1 LRTILLGL
9 EREDAAKQR
18 GGRWHLIEDNQAS
31 PVSKSPPPKPQE
43 APTGIDLIR
52 SICKFHADVIHE
64 IGSSKVEFE
73 DGDQR
78 LKQQVRA
85 SIDWHKLSRGEVA
98 VSRRHLPPKSQL
110 TGKER
115 LVFCGPLHRVEK
127 RKRGGG
133 TEEVWLPVFLIRATP
148 VRRPTEVLLQ
158 LDGEVDVNL
167 AWIEE
172 MYSQGAEDLL
182 EDTLIRLGMLHESAP
197 GVLEHVPV
205 KNLGACWQ
213 ALEEN
218 VPEHEWVKTRNLLAP
233 AEEFDPR
240 AKAGL
245 GIHPHILLIEDE
257 HSPFMKG
264 LVQDLRDIAKAPDQQ
279 LGASALSTL
288 IHGSGSTAPSQSPTL
303 VEFSPLNPIQS
314 EAVSESFQ
322 APLTV
327 IQGPPGTGKSTVV
340 RSALLTLGMHGQ
352 SALFCSTNHKAVDA
366 VVGKMNEVTDF
377 GSLVADL
384 RRQGG
389 RGKTWI
395 AHLLKHLDAGRSAE
409 GLDIAAF
416 RKGLSDTEKA
426 IQELLESTRATL
438 EEGDRMVE
446 LQERIAELGEELG
459 EWSQRPGDRRLPFPA
474 DQARLQLEAHA
485 SESWWKRV
493 IARIW
498 LRRRLGKLQ
507 KMWQGESPPS
517 SNSLMSLLRVRLD
530 QLELADLEKRIQQ
543 APSLDDQADTLVNLV
558 ESKTDAIE
566 SVLGQLPAAWAGRI
580 RDKGAAISELRRE
593 SQGRGKA
600 GATRLAQVEQSRL
613 PELLPGL
620 PLWTVTSLSVR
631 STVPQVAAAFDLAV
645 IDEAGQCNPAS
656 ILPVLFRAKR
666 ALFVGDPQ
674 QLRPI
679 GSLAHHKEEFLR
691 RKHGLEGKEFSRFT
705 FSGRSAY
712 ELAHDALIE
721 REGNSFLLRE
731 HYRCH
736 PAIAE
741 FFNEHYYDGE
751 LIVRTT
757 GRNEGKG
764 RQGLTWTHVEGGSQT
779 YGLSR
784 WHPEQV
790 TAIVNELV
798 RLAKR
803 GFDGSVGVVTPFREH
818 AKRIRDTASREV
830 GPEQL
835 GRWSFISETADGFQG
850 GEKDLILFGLVG
862 GGEGKS
868 ATPPFYSRD
877 RNRFNV
883 AVSRAKHHLHI
894 FGDENWARDCGV
906 QVLADLLR
914 AAVGFRS
921 SAAGDVKQ
929 HLVGPV
935 WEPRLADDLRARG
948 IEFAQQYPAQGY
960 YLDFAFFP
968 SDRRKVN
975 VEVDGETYHRDRDG
989 NLRAE
994 DVRRDLVLRAD
1005 GWTVQRFWVYEL
1017 RDDWEACIRR
1027 IQSILE
1033 SPDTP

>member
-1 LRTILLGL
+1 M
-9 EREDAAKQR
+9 EREEAAKQR
-18 GGRWHLIEDNQAS
+18 GGRWHLIEDTQAS
-31 PVSKSPPPKPQE
+31 PALQAPAPGQRE
-43 APTGIDLIR
+43 APAGLDLIR
-52 SICKFHADVIHE
+52 SVCKFHADVIHE
-64 IGSSKVEFE
+64 IGSSKVEFT
-73 DGDQR
+73 DGDRR
-78 LKQQVRA
+78 LEQQVCA

-98 VSRRHLPPKSQL
+98 VPRQHLPNTFQL

-133 TEEVWLPVFLIRATP
+133 TEEAWLPVFLIRATP

-182 EDTLIRLGMLHESAP
+182 EDTLIRLGMLHEFAP

-205 KNLGACWQ
+205 RNLGACWQ

-218 VPEHEWVKTRNLLAP
+218 VPEHQWVKKRNLLAP

-240 AKAGL
+240 AIAEL
-245 GIHPHILLIEDE
+245 GIHPHILLIEDK
-257 HSPFMKG
+257 HSTFTKG
-264 LVQDLRDIAKAPDQQ
+264 LVRDLRDIAKAPDEQ
-279 LGASALSTL
+279 LAASALSTL
-288 IHGSGSTAPSQSPTL
+288 IPGGGLTAPSQSPTL

-314 EAVSESFQ
+314 EAVAESFQ
-322 APLTV
+322 SPLTV

-340 RSALLTLGMHGQ
+340 RSTLLTLGMHGQ

-366 VVGKMNEVTDF
+366 VVGKMNESTKT
-377 GSLVADL
+377 GSLIADL

-389 RGKTWI
+389 SRKTWI
-395 AHLLKHLDAGRSAE
+395 AHLIEHLDAGRSAE
-409 GLDIAAF
+409 GLDVAAF
-416 RKGLSDTEKA
+416 HQNLRSTEGA
-426 IQELLESTRATL
+426 IQELLESTRSTL
-438 EEGDRMVE
+438 EEGDRLVE
-446 LQERIAELGEELG
+446 LQDRITELSEDIG
-459 EWSQRPGDRRLPFPA
+459 EWTHQLGGLRLPFPA
-474 DQARLQLEAHA
+474 DQARLQLDSQA
-485 SESWWKRV
+485 SKSWWKRV
-493 IARIW
+493 RACLW

-507 KMWQGESPPS
+507 TLWRGQSRPS
-517 SNSLMSLLRVRLD
+517 RTALISLLRVKLD
-530 QLELADLEKRIQQ
+530 KLELADLEERIQE
-543 APSLDDQADTLVNLV
+543 APSLDEQAETLVNLV

-566 SVLGQLPAAWAGRI
+566 SVLGQLPAAWANRI

-593 SQGRGKA
+593 SRGRGQA
-600 GATRLAQVEQSRL
+600 GAARLAQVEEARL
-613 PELLPGL
+613 AELLPGL

-645 IDEAGQCNPAS
+645 IDEAGQCDPAS

-691 RKHGLEGKEFSRFT
+691 RKHGLERREFTRFT

-712 ELAHDALIE
+712 DLAHDALIE
-721 REGNSFLLRE
+721 RQGNSFLLRE

-757 GRNEGKG
+757 GRDEGTG

-779 YGLSR
+779 CGSSR

-790 TAIVNELV
+790 TAIVNELA
-798 RLAKR
+798 RLANR

-818 AKRIRDTASREV
+818 AKRIRDMAFRDV

-835 GRWSFISETADGFQG
+835 KRWSFISETADGFQG

-894 FGDENWARDCGV
+894 FGDETWARDCGV

-914 AAVGFRS
+914 AAVEFRS
-921 SAAGDVKQ
+921 SPAGDVKQ
-929 HLVGPV
+929 HLIGPV
-935 WEPRLADDLRARG
+935 WEPRLADDLHARG

-968 SDRRKVN
+968 PDGRKVN

-994 DVRRDLVLRAD
+994 DIRRDLVLRAD
-1005 GWTVQRFWVYEL
+1005 GWTVRRFWVYEL

-1027 IQSILE
+1027 IRTTLE